1 MAGGGGGGAQ
11 PTHKSKFGSPVP
23 RRRARIEI
31 IPLID
36 VMFFLLAAFMMVS
49 LSMQKLKTPKLELPT
64 TVKVTAG
71 SDFKPNAIN
80 VAVDR
85 QGQISVGKTNLPLD
99 RLDEM
104 LTAAYKRSTNNPV
117 FVSADRETAQGDV
130 NRVLYHVRTA
140 GFQRVSFSVSAPKGQ

>member
-11 PTHKSKFGSPVP
+11 PTHKSKFSSPIP

-49 LSMQKLKTPKLELPT
+49 LSMQKLKTPKLDLPAT
-64 TVKVTAG
+64 RHAS

-85 QGQISVGKTNLPLD
+85 QGQISIGKTNIPLD

-104 LTAAYKRSTNNPV
+104 LTSAYKRNTNNPV
-117 FVSADRETAQGDV
+117 FVSADRETTQGDV
-130 NRVLYHVRTA
+130 NRALFHIRTA
-140 GFQRVSFSVSAPKGQ
+140 GFQRVSFSVTESAAK